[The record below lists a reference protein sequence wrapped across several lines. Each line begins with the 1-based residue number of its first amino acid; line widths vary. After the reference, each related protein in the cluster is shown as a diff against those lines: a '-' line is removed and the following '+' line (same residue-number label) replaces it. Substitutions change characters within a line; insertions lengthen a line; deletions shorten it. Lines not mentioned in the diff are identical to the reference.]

1 MALPLSGEKDFVS
14 MNISK
19 MLDRF
24 SHPPTEF
31 CIFRLHEEL
40 RQLND
45 KAYDP
50 EIISIGPY
58 HLGKQ
63 NLQMMERHKLCYFQS
78 LLQKKNQGPEE
89 YVDAIRSLEQDARQ
103 FYAEP
108 ISLVADEMITMMVLD
123 GCFIIELLRKFDME
137 FLRDEN
143 DPIFKR
149 DWIFKRLQRDLMLF
163 ENQIPFFILCKLF
176 DMIEAPGNHKRLIYL
191 ALRFFSDLLPGTG
204 KRGKREDGKEPHSK
218 ISHLLGLIH
227 SNWRPSFAGLE
238 PVEDASNKEGKG
250 NWRFI
255 PNTREL
261 QEAGVKIE
269 KFEVTGGSLFDIK
282 FKSGVMQIPPLTI
295 EGRTESF
302 FRNLIAYEQY
312 SPDNQLSYVTDY
324 VKFLDCLIDCAKD
337 VKILSRCG
345 IIDNWLS
352 DDEAVSNLLNKIS
365 DTVSGTS
372 THFQY
377 ADIFNRV
384 NIHCNQPWNLYR
396 ATLNRNYFNNPWGM
410 IAIMAALVLLLLILT
425 QTVFT
430 VFGWKL

>member
-1 MALPLSGEKDFVS
+1 MGKNISRDFVS
-14 MNISK
+14 MNIYE
-19 MLDRF
+19 MLERF

-58 HLGKQ
+58 HRGKQ
-63 NLQMMERHKLCYFQS
+63 NLQMMERHKLCYFHS
-78 LLQKKNQGPEE
+78 LLQAKNQSPKE
-89 YVDAIRSLEQDARQ
+89 YVDAIGELEQKARQ

-108 ISLVADEMITMMVLD
+108 ISLDSDEMITMMVLD

-143 DPIFKR
+143 DPIFKM
-149 DWIFKRLQRDLMLF
+149 DWIFNRLQRDLMLF

-191 ALRFFSDLLPGTG
+191 ALRFFSDLLPG
-204 KRGKREDGKEPHSK
+204 KESHSK
-218 ISHLLGLIH
+218 ISHLLRLIH
-227 SNWRPSFAGLE
+227 SNWRLSFAWLE
-238 PVEDASNKEGKG
+238 PVEDASNKKGKG

-269 KFEVTGGSLFDIK
+269 KFEVTGGSLFDVK

-324 VKFLDCLIDCAKD
+324 VKFLDCLIDCPKD

-345 IIDNWLS
+345 IIDNWLG
-352 DDEAVSNLLNKIS
+352 DDEAVSNLFNKIS

-377 ADIFNRV
+377 VDIFNRV
-384 NIHCNQPWNLYR
+384 NIYCSQPWNLYR
-396 ATLNRNYFNNPWGM
+396 ATLNRNYFNNLWGM
-410 IAIMAALVLLLLILT
+410 IAIMAALALLLLTLT

-430 VFGWKL
+430 VFRWKL

>member
-1 MALPLSGEKDFVS
+1 MEWSDEKDFVS
-14 MNISK
+14 MKICN
-19 MLDRF
+19 MLEGF

-58 HLGKQ
+58 HRGKQ
-63 NLQMMERHKLCYFQS
+63 NLQMMEQHKLRYFHS
-78 LLQKKNQGPEE
+78 LLQEKNQSPKK
-89 YVDAIRSLEQDARQ
+89 YVDAIRELEQKARQ

-108 ISLVADEMITMMVLD
+108 ISLDSDEMITMMVLD
-123 GCFIIELLRKFDME
+123 GCFIIQLLRKFDME
-137 FLRDEN
+137 FLRDKN
-143 DPIFKR
+143 DPIFKM
-149 DWIFKRLQRDLMLF
+149 DWIFNRLQRDLMLF
-163 ENQIPFFILCKLF
+163 ENQIPFFILCELF
-176 DMIEAPGNHKRLIYL
+176 DMIEAPNNHKRLIYL

-204 KRGKREDGKEPHSK
+204 KREDGKESHSK
-218 ISHLLGLIH
+218 SSHLLGLIH

-238 PVEDASNKEGKG
+238 PVEDASNKKGKG
-250 NWRFI
+250 NWQVI

-282 FKSGVMQIPPLTI
+282 FKSGVLQIPPLTI
-295 EGRTESF
+295 EGRTGSF

-312 SPDNQLSYVTDY
+312 SPDSQLRYVTDY
-324 VKFLDCLIDCAKD
+324 VKFLDCLIDSPKD

-345 IIDNWLS
+345 IIDNWLG
-352 DDEAVSNLLNKIS
+352 DDEAVSNLFNKIS

-377 ADIFNRV
+377 ADIFNEV
-384 NIHCNQPWNLYR
+384 NIHCSQPWNLYR
-396 ATLNRNYFNNPWGM
+396 ATLNRNYFNNPWAM
-410 IAIMAALVLLLLILT
+410 IAIMAALVLLLLTLT

-430 VFGWKL
+430 VFRWKL